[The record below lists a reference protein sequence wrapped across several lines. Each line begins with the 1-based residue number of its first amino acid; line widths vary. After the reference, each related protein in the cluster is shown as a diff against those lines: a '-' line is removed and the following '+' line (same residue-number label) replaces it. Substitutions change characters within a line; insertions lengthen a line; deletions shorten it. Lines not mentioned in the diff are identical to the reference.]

1 MRKNI
6 FIAFVIIES
15 VLLIGCTKNVDNNE
29 LKEVQ
34 ETVTEQEEII
44 NGEYGDVSDDFFLI
58 IEDVFPIIEPNNVVI
73 VGTNQNSPMYSG
85 MDVEVVTMDGILKTS
100 IAGIEV
106 YEQGMVDGVPE
117 GSNVGV
123 LLTDLTADDIQAG
136 DIIFLPGRVEFSEE
150 EVVSP

>member
-85 MDVEVVTMDGILKTS
+85 MDVEGVTMDGILKTS

>member
-44 NGEYGDVSDDFFLI
+44 NGEYGDVSDDFFLV

>member
-58 IEDVFPIIEPNNVVI
+58 IEDVFSIMEPNNVVI

>member
-150 EVVSP
+150 KVVSP

>member
-34 ETVTEQEEII
+34 KTVTEQEEII